1 METIKLEAK
10 PREIVGRKVSE
21 LRDQNLIPA
30 IVYGKKI
37 EPTNITVDEKT
48 FDQVFKKAGDTTVVD
63 LKINDK
69 SHKVL
74 IQNVDYTP
82 TQTKIVHIEFLAI
95 SLTEKVKVN
104 VPVVLINTEGPKK
117 LGGNLIH
124 NLDEIEIEAL
134 PNNIP
139 HQIEID
145 CSVFKEFGHTFY
157 IKDLNLGDKVKILKD
172 MNVPIVSFD
181 EQENIKEEI
190 EETTITPEEEKS
202 SNDEKTKKE
211 ENPTDKKTDNDNK

>member
-1 METIKLEAK
+1 METINLEAK
-10 PREIVGRKVSE
+10 TREIVGRKVSE

-37 EPTNITVDEKT
+37 QPINISVDKKIFE
-48 FDQVFKKAGDTTVVD
+48 QVFKKAGDTTVID
-63 LKINDK
+63 LKIDGK

-82 TQTKIVHIEFLAI
+82 TQSGIVHIEFLAI

-124 NLDEIEIEAL
+124 NLDEIEIESL

-145 CSVFKEFGHTFY
+145 CSVFKEFGHTVY
-157 IKDLNLGDKVKILKD
+157 VRDLKLGDKIKILED
-172 MNVPIVSFD
+172 LDVPVVSFD
-181 EQENIKEEI
+181 EPEKIKEEV
-190 EETTITPEEEKS
+190 EETEATTEEEKPAE
-202 SNDEKTKKE
+202 NDKKE
-211 ENPTDKKTDNDNK
+211 EKPADEKADNNK

>member
-10 PREIVGRKVSE
+10 TREIVGRKVSE
-21 LRDQNLIPA
+21 LRDQNLIPG
-30 IVYGKKI
+30 IVYGQKMQPI
-37 EPTNITVDEKT
+37 NVAVDEKA
-48 FDQVFKKAGDTTVVD
+48 FDQSFKKAGDTTVVD
-63 LKINDK
+63 LKLDDK
-69 SHKVL
+69 THKVL

-82 TQTKIVHIEFLAI
+82 TKTKMVHIEFLAI

-104 VPVVLINTEGPKK
+104 VPVVLINTEEPKK

-134 PNNIP
+134 PTDIP

-157 IKDLNLGDKVKILKD
+157 VKDLNLGDKVKILED
-172 MNVPIVSFD
+172 LNVPIVSFD
-181 EQENIKEEI
+181 EPEKIKEET
-190 EETTITPEEEKS
+190 EEATPTPEEEKAPDTKINKEES
-202 SNDEKTKKE
+202 KPADEKA
-211 ENPTDKKTDNDNK
+211 NNDNK